1 LVARFDVETPTR
13 LRKEVEDLTANMQAL
28 VNLTPTQLK
37 ATASRRYS
45 TCRGSN
51 RYITHNQGLKR
62 VHYTKPWPQTGT
74 LHKAMTSNGYITQSH
89 DLHYFFCY
97 SRSLKSSPAPNQM
110 AGCKTKIRVT
120 SVRRNIQSTT
130 IYWTQ
135 PQNCRYSLI

>member
-1 LVARFDVETPTR
+1 MVARFDVETPTR

-74 LHKAMTSNGYITQSH
+74 LHKAMISITFSVIPGHWKAPLPRTRWQVARRR
-89 DLHYFFCY
+89 FGWRRCGEI
-97 SRSLKSSPAPNQM
+97 SSPPPYTERSHRIADIAWFKVQVDCIN
-110 AGCKTKIRVT
+110 V
-120 SVRRNIQSTT
+120 
-130 IYWTQ
+130 
-135 PQNCRYSLI
+135 